1 MISLV
6 VATGGRRQYNGV
18 TEARESFR
26 RFAHGHAPQPVH
38 PVVARAASKAPR
50 QKIGDVV
57 KIGHCYLAA
66 SDHGP
71 NPLWKPVSLLHQQL
85 GKRELG
91 KRRWRPSPDA
101 GMSASIEG

>member
-6 VATGGRRQYNGV
+6 VATEADDNGV
-18 TEARESFR
+18 AEAREGLR
-26 RFAHGHAPQPVH
+26 RLAHRHAPRPVH

-50 QKIGDVV
+50 QKVGDVI
-57 KIGHCYLAA
+57 KLGRCCLEA
-66 SDHGP
+66 SDHDP

-101 GMSASIEG
+101 GTPASVEG